1 MWRHTPGRWAGRR
14 ADRTAGAPGRDG
26 GCRGRGGSDGRETSA
41 PPDAEQSEMLFASAA
56 CRQEREQIQ
65 IRVCQNKDP
74 DLGSCN
80 QKIQLKRKQLKKH
93 NFNTTIYCIV
103 NFSKTN
109 LHRLER
115 I

>member
-1 MWRHTPGRWAGRR
+1 MEGAEDGAAQTAARLQLLQTLNRVRCCSLLPP
-14 ADRTAGAPGRDG
+14 ADK
-26 GCRGRGGSDGRETSA
+26 RGNRYRYMCVRIKIKTSDLVT
-41 PPDAEQSEMLFASAA
+41 
-56 CRQEREQIQ
+56 
-65 IRVCQNKDP
+65 K
-74 DLGSCN
+74 
-80 QKIQLKRKQLKKH
+80 KIQLKRKQLKKH